1 MLEKVWHTLPP
12 LYDGHS
18 RVLILGTMPS
28 PKSREAGFYYAHP
41 QNRFWRVLPAVL
53 GEPPPEGIAGR
64 REMCLRRGVALW
76 DVLRT
81 CEIEGAADAAIRSPE
96 PNDLPWLLAP
106 AGRLSACPRPA
117 RQTRRGRWKGS
128 SKNTWL
134 SMTSCERNSCV
145 FTQDTSRIL
154 RKQCVLRGIRDF
166 FALFCPC
173 CRATRGISRNSRV
186 LCRPS
191 PALRRPERMPF

>member
-96 PNDLPWLLAP
+96 PNDLPWLLARAEIRAIFATGAKAAELYQKLILP
-106 AGRLSACPRPA
+106 QTGRPIVRLPS
-117 RQTRRGRWKGS
+117 T
-128 SKNTWL
+128 
-134 SMTSCERNSCV
+134 
-145 FTQDTSRIL
+145 
-154 RKQCVLRGIRDF
+154 
-166 FALFCPC
+166 
-173 CRATRGISRNSRV
+173 
-186 LCRPS
+186 S
-191 PALRRPERMPF
+191 PANAAWTLERLIEKYMVINDFL

>member
-81 CEIEGAADAAIRSPE
+81 CEIEGASDAAIRSPE
-96 PNDLPWLLAP
+96 PNDLPWLLSQAEIRAIFATGAKAAELYQKLILP
-106 AGRLSACPRPA
+106 QTGRPIVRLPS
-117 RQTRRGRWKGS
+117 T
-128 SKNTWL
+128 
-134 SMTSCERNSCV
+134 
-145 FTQDTSRIL
+145 
-154 RKQCVLRGIRDF
+154 
-166 FALFCPC
+166 
-173 CRATRGISRNSRV
+173 
-186 LCRPS
+186 S
-191 PALRRPERMPF
+191 PANAAWALERLIEKYMVINDFL

>member
-53 GEPPPEGIAGR
+53 GEPPPKGIAGR

-81 CEIEGAADAAIRSPE
+81 CEIEGASDAAIRSPE
-96 PNDLPWLLAP
+96 PNDLPWLLAQAEIRAIFATGAKAAELYQKLILP
-106 AGRLSACPRPA
+106 QTGRPIVRLPS
-117 RQTRRGRWKGS
+117 T
-128 SKNTWL
+128 
-134 SMTSCERNSCV
+134 
-145 FTQDTSRIL
+145 
-154 RKQCVLRGIRDF
+154 
-166 FALFCPC
+166 
-173 CRATRGISRNSRV
+173 
-186 LCRPS
+186 S
-191 PALRRPERMPF
+191 PANAAWTLERLIEKYMVINDFL

>member
-28 PKSREAGFYYAHP
+28 PKSREVVFYYAHP

-96 PNDLPWLLAP
+96 PNDLPWLLAQAEIRAIFATGAKAAELYQKLILP
-106 AGRLSACPRPA
+106 QTGRPIVRLPS
-117 RQTRRGRWKGS
+117 T
-128 SKNTWL
+128 
-134 SMTSCERNSCV
+134 
-145 FTQDTSRIL
+145 
-154 RKQCVLRGIRDF
+154 
-166 FALFCPC
+166 
-173 CRATRGISRNSRV
+173 
-186 LCRPS
+186 S
-191 PALRRPERMPF
+191 PANAAWTLERLIEKYMVINDFL